1 MCSKIQKFVC
11 VITAALCA
19 WSVFS
24 FDSAISQT
32 PFYQGKT
39 ITLIVGAGAGGMGD
53 IRARALA
60 SVLATHIPGKP
71 TIVFEYMPGAGG
83 RKSANHFFNSV
94 RPDGLT
100 LLRVSSSIVPY
111 AVLGEK
117 GVKYDIDKLNYL
129 GTTEHRLYYM
139 FFTRKEAGLNSLD
152 KLRAANGVRIG
163 SSPVGHTGYIQSRI
177 VAYLLDMKAP
187 KIIPGYEGQDLDVAI
202 GRGEVDGRVATTG
215 TAVQMDLL
223 NKGTADFHTSIE
235 IPRGFKDDRFVH
247 LGLPD
252 IEQFAKSPKEKR
264 LLAMMRGFRA
274 VGTILMLPPGTPKD
288 LVEIM
293 KAAVEKTHADP
304 VFHKEY
310 KKLTGG
316 DDPSPLSPD
325 EQAQVVK
332 ELPRDPETVAL
343 FKKFAGTDTLP
354 SR

>member
-1 MCSKIQKFVC
+1 MCSKIRKLVF
-11 VITAALCA
+11 VITVALCA
-19 WSVFS
+19 WSVVS

-139 FFTRKEAGLNSLD
+139 LFTRKEAGLNSLD

-202 GRGEVDGRVATTG
+202 SRGEVDGRVATTG
-215 TAVQMDLL
+215 TAMQMDLL

-235 IPRGFKDDRFVH
+235 IPKGYKDDRFAH

-288 LVEIM
+288 LVGIM
-293 KAAVEKTHADP
+293 KDAVEKTHADP
-304 VFHKEY
+304 MFHKEY

-332 ELPRDPETVAL
+332 ELPRDPETIAL
-343 FKKFAGTDTLP
+343 FKKFAGTDMLP

>member
-1 MCSKIQKFVC
+1 MWLEIQRLKILT
-11 VITAALCA
+11 TATLCA
-19 WSVFS
+19 LSVYS
-24 FDSAISQT
+24 FDSALSQT

-53 IRARALA
+53 LRARALA
-60 SVLATHIPGKP
+60 SVLANQIPGKP

-83 RKSANHFFNSV
+83 RKSANHLYNSV

-117 GVKYDIDKLNYL
+117 GVKYDIDKLHYL

-152 KLRAANGVRIG
+152 KLRAAKGVRIG

-177 VAYLLDMKAP
+177 VAYLLDMKEP

-202 GRGEVDGRVATTG
+202 SRGEVDGRVATTG
-215 TAVQMDLL
+215 TAIQMDLL
-223 NKGTADFHTSIE
+223 KKGTADFHASIE
-235 IPRGFKDDRFVH
+235 IPKGNKDSRFTQFN
-247 LGLPD
+247 LPD
-252 IEQFAKSPKEKR
+252 IEAFTKTDKEKK
-264 LLAMMRGFRA
+264 LLIMMRGFRA
-274 VGTILMLPPGTPKD
+274 VGTILMLPPGTPMD
-288 LVEIM
+288 LVGIM
-293 KAAVEKTHADP
+293 KEAVEKTHADP

-325 EQAQVVK
+325 EQAKVVK
-332 ELPRDPETVAL
+332 ELPRDPEIVDL
-343 FKKFAGTDTLP
+343 FKKFSGTDPLP

>member
-1 MCSKIQKFVC
+1 MDSKIQRRV
-11 VITAALCA
+11 VAIATALFAF
-19 WSVFS
+19 SVFT
-24 FDSAISQT
+24 FESALSQT

-39 ITLIVGAGAGGMGD
+39 ITLIVGSGAGGMGD

-60 SVLATHIPGKP
+60 SILASHIPGKP
-71 TIVFEYMPGAGG
+71 TIVFDYMPGAGG
-83 RKSANHFFNSV
+83 RKAANHFFNSV

-117 GVKYDIDKLNYL
+117 GVQYDIDKFNYL

-152 KLRAANGVRIG
+152 KVRAAGVRIG

-177 VAYLLDMKAP
+177 VAYLLDIKAP

-202 GRGEVDGRVATTG
+202 SRGEVDARMATTG
-215 TAVQMDLL
+215 TATQMDLL
-223 NKGTADFHTSIE
+223 RKGSADFHASIE
-235 IPRGFKDDRFVH
+235 IPKGYKDDRFAH

-252 IEQFAKSPKEKR
+252 IEQFAKSPKEKK
-264 LLAMMRGFRA
+264 LLDMMRGFRA
-274 VGTILMLPPGTPKD
+274 VGTILMLPPGTPKE
-288 LVEIM
+288 LVGIM
-293 KAAVEKTHADP
+293 KNAVEKTHADP

-316 DDPSPLSPD
+316 DEPSPLSPD
-325 EQAQVVK
+325 EQAKIVK
-332 ELPRDPETVAL
+332 ELPRDAETVQL
-343 FKKFAGTDTLP
+343 FKNFSGTAPLP

>member
-1 MCSKIQKFVC
+1 MCSEIQRLVFA
-11 VITAALCA
+11 ITTVLCA
-19 WSVFS
+19 LTVFS
-24 FDSAISQT
+24 FDSALSQT

-71 TIVFEYMPGAGG
+71 TIVFEFMPGAGG
-83 RKSANHFFNSV
+83 RKSANHFYNSV

-152 KLRAANGVRIG
+152 KLRAASGVRIG

-177 VAYLLDMKAP
+177 VAYLLDMKEP

-202 GRGEVDGRVATTG
+202 SRGEVDARVATTG
-215 TAVQMDLL
+215 TAIQMDLL
-223 NKGTADFHTSIE
+223 NKERADFHTSIE
-235 IPRGFKDDRFVH
+235 IPKGYQDERFAH

-252 IEQFAKSPKEKR
+252 IERFVKSPKEKR
-264 LLAMMRGFRA
+264 LLDMMRGFRA

-288 LVEIM
+288 LVAIM
-293 KAAVEKTHADP
+293 KEAVEKTHADP
-304 VFHKEY
+304 AFHKEY

-316 DDPSPLSPD
+316 DAPSPLSPD

-332 ELPRDPETVAL
+332 ELPRDPEIIAL
-343 FKKFAGTDTLP
+343 FKKFSGTAPLP